1 MKHRYSDLLD
11 AVSAEDV
18 TLKKMPLVSSRRIR
32 EKTFEQLGVSKKKRK
47 LSVISRVAVVAAVFA
62 SLMITACA
70 ADTMFNDGAFFGG
83 FFGNDFT
90 EKQQALFED
99 MGQNFNQSVTS
110 NGTTI
115 TLLWGI
121 ADEDCMYLHFRVE
134 APEGVV
140 LPDIPE
146 NQRYSLRDKNLK
158 HSVFVH
164 YLPDDYQRPNNWKKS
179 WCDPGVTPLPD
190 RDPAD
195 NVKEFVVRL
204 WKDSKNDNFIFNGP
218 WPKRL
223 TFEGLFI
230 HQLRDKGCERL
241 FSGSFDFDISIHN
254 ENRELQSV
262 TVDAGGVT
270 YYNEEYDFTTT
281 VHSVTIT
288 PLRIMVD
295 CERTEANN
303 QYIFPRGGPIR
314 IVMKDGSTINAMDA
328 YYDAAAHYYPHPD
341 SVVDVGCESGFDIP
355 IVVEEIDYLIIG
367 EDHIVDVN

>member
-11 AVSAEDV
+11 GVSAEDV

-47 LSVISRVAVVAAVFA
+47 LSVMSRVAVVAAVFA

-83 FFGNDFT
+83 FFGNEFT

-121 ADEDCMYLHFRVE
+121 ADEDCMYLHFRVT
-134 APEGVV
+134 APESVV
-140 LPDIPE
+140 LPDLE
-146 NQRYSLRDKNLK
+146 DNQAYSLRDKNLK
-158 HSVFVH
+158 YSAVVH
-164 YLPDDYQRPNNWKKS
+164 YLPNDYQRPNNWKKS
-179 WCDPGVTPLPD
+179 WTDPLVTPLPD
-190 RDPAD
+190 EDPTD
-195 NVKEFVVRL
+195 NVKEFVARL
-204 WKDSKNDNFIFNGP
+204 WKESNNDVYIFNGP

-223 TFEGLFI
+223 TFSGLFI
-230 HQLRDKGCERL
+230 HQLREKGEQQL
-241 FSGSFDFDISIHN
+241 LGGDFEFDISIHN
-254 ENRELQSV
+254 ENRDLQSI

-270 YYNEEYDFTTT
+270 YYNEEYEFTTT

-288 PLRIMVD
+288 PLRILVD
-295 CERTEANN
+295 CDRTQANN
-303 QYIFPRGGPIR
+303 KYIFPKGGPIQ
-314 IVMKDGSTINAMDA
+314 IVMKDGTTIDAMEA

-341 SVVDVGCESGFDIP
+341 SLVGVGSESGFDIP
-355 IVVEEIDYLIIG
+355 IVVEDIDYLIIG
-367 EDHIVDVN
+367 EDQMVDVN